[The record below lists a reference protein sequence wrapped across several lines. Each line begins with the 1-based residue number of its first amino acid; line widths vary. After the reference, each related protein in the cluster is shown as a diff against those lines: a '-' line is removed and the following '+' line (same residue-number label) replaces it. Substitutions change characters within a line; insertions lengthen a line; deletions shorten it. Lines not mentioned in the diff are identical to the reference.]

1 MKVTSEDLK
10 SLGMAWLR
18 FERQLSLVCTEDPAR
33 NSDVLGT
40 DPSMQCRK
48 MIEIETKIS
57 LADLCKEKDKESNS
71 SMVIKSKHER
81 LAKAHAKEKVQYK
94 NTYSSSDKCMVHG
107 VEWSDVDHSN
117 LPTQFYFLVP
127 ADIAPKAELIVAE
140 LFPHAGLMIGRPSV
154 KGTYQVGY
162 IEVIKKAPVLH
173 RLLISK
179 GIKGQIAHRMAS
191 EICKL
196 RLDKM
201 RVKWSTKDGG

>member
-1 MKVTSEDLK
+1 
-10 SLGMAWLR
+10 LGMAWLR
-18 FERQLSLVCTEDPAR
+18 FERQLDLVCTEDPAR

-40 DPSMQCRK
+40 GSSMQCRK
-48 MIEIETKIS
+48 MVEIETKIS
-57 LADLCKEKDKESNS
+57 LADLRKEKDKVSNS
-71 SMVIKSKHER
+71 STVWQLKHER
-81 LAKAHAKEKVQYK
+81 LSKAQAKERVKYQSSYK
-94 NTYSSSDKCMVHG
+94 WASDKNEKDMIHG
-107 VEWSDVDHSN
+107 VDWSDEDHSN

-154 KGTYQVGY
+154 RGTYQVGY

-179 GIKGQIAHRMAS
+179 GIKGQISHRMAS

-201 RVKWSTKDGG
+201 RDKWSTKDGG